1 MVTGVSFVTF
11 GGVQQRL
18 QGVKNC
24 FGVFLF
30 CSIFFCRMSSFR
42 IVLNC
47 TRGIG
52 CGGTINISYSS
63 PFQNS
68 ICSSETS
75 PSIKECRKQR
85 YLDIMMKDTKQL
97 AYLTCVGIFMLFLT
111 FHFLTFANTLIE
123 NYTEE
128 SGLHARAAR
137 YHRDVCNDADK
148 LASLHGFDRCA
159 EVQRTISLPPFER
172 AVVKTLGSV
181 LTCGEVCSATAM
193 FVSEKFWIICLST
206 ISLVAFFVW
215 ILGDTIWI
223 NSRVNKVQLLDNP
236 EPYLRYSDLTPYMN
250 SNFPPALRQRKSLVT
265 GLL

>member
-1 MVTGVSFVTF
+1 M
-11 GGVQQRL
+11 
-18 QGVKNC
+18 K
-24 FGVFLF
+24 
-30 CSIFFCRMSSFR
+30 
-42 IVLNC
+42 
-47 TRGIG
+47 
-52 CGGTINISYSS
+52 ISYSR

-68 ICSSETS
+68 ICASETS
-75 PSIKECRKQR
+75 PSIKECCQQR
-85 YLDIMMKDTKQL
+85 YLDVTMKDTKQL
-97 AYLTCVGIFMLFLT
+97 VYLTCVGVFMLFLT

-128 SGLHARAAR
+128 SGLHARATR
-137 YHRDVCNDADK
+137 YHRDVCNDAVK

-223 NSRVNKVQLLDNP
+223 NSRINKVQLLDNP
-236 EPYLRYSDLTPYMN
+236 EPYLRYSDITPYMN
-250 SNFPPALRQRKSLVT
+250 FPNNLRQRKPLVS